1 MPVRAITFD
10 FWRTLFCDDGKSD
23 HNRDRHQLRIEAL
36 CKATGVD
43 ESRAKAVLKV
53 VQREFLRVHI
63 EEQRT
68 LVPSDAIPLAA
79 EALGVSISAE
89 AGKEVA
95 HVFGTAILD
104 HPPLAIEGALEA
116 VRAAAE
122 CVDVGLISD
131 TGMSPGA
138 SLEVILERH
147 GIRDCFKVLTFSD
160 LVGVAKPQAAMFEH
174 AAGAL
179 GVAPDELLHIGDLEP
194 TDIRGALDFGA
205 QAALFAGDNKRFE
218 GATEAH
224 HTFTSWTQFVEVLP
238 SLI

>member
-23 HNRDRHQLRIEAL
+23 HNRHRHQLRIDAL
-36 CKATGVD
+36 CEATGVGA
-43 ESRAKAVLKV
+43 ERAKAVLTE

-79 EALGVSISAE
+79 DALGVSISAE
-89 AGKEVA
+89 AGEEVA
-95 HVFGTAILD
+95 EVFGTAILD
-104 HPPLAIEGALEA
+104 HPPQAIEGALEA

-131 TGMSPGA
+131 TGMSPGS

-147 GIRDCFKVLTFSD
+147 GIRDCFKVLSFSD
-160 LVGVAKPQAAMFEH
+160 IVGVAKPQAAMYEH
-174 AAGAL
+174 AALAL
-179 GVAPDELLHIGDLEP
+179 EVAPAELLHIGDLEP

-205 QAALFAGDNKRFE
+205 QAALFAGDNDRFE
-218 GATEAH
+218 GATEEH
-224 HTFTSWTQFVEVLP
+224 HTFTNWTQFIGALP